1 MRLGI
6 YGDSFAHTFNN
17 TWLESIVKEFNFDV
31 VNHVG
36 LRGHSQYALVKEYK
50 SHVFFI

>member
-6 YGDSFAHTFNN
+6 YGDSFAHTYTD
-17 TWLESIVKEFNFDV
+17 TWLERLVNEFNFDL

-36 LRGHSQYALVKEYK
+36 LRGHSQYAIVKEIGRA
-50 SHVFFI
+50 HV